1 MTAYCYIL
9 HSIKL
14 NRFYIGSTALD
25 VKTRIEKHLI
35 HHYGDNKY
43 TAKADDWELFVSIE
57 CDNLDQARSIERH
70 IKRMKSQKYLE
81 DLKRYPE
88 IVGKLKSK
96 YPSHK

>member
-1 MTAYCYIL
+1 MSAYCYIL
-9 HSIKL
+9 HSVKL
-14 NRFYIGSTALD
+14 NRFYIGSTVLE
-25 VKTRIEKHLI
+25 VNKRLEKHLN
-35 HHYGDNKY
+35 HYYGSTKF

-81 DLKRYPE
+81 NLKRYPE